1 MSSGR
6 PRLAFSTT
14 ILFSHAWTQAG
25 TEKVDEKNYPSTHVK
40 CSRKIADRSV
50 RNVWYQFMCMLCMH
64 LGSASRCFCGRR
76 GESVFGLVG
85 SSISKR
91 HDEKLGCGEL
101 SVRHQKFEKT
111 NNDGLTNLL
120 VKTRQNSIIRQSP
133 RNTYRIWFEVRGNF
147 EKMDVVGVYSQVTNK
162 VCHNLDEK

>member
-25 TEKVDEKNYPSTHVK
+25 TEKVDEKSYPSTHVK

-50 RNVWYQFMCMLCMH
+50 RDVWYQFMCMLCMH
-64 LGSASRCFCGRR
+64 FGTASRCFCGRR
-76 GESVFGLVG
+76 GEFVFGLVG
-85 SSISKR
+85 SSISER
-91 HDEKLGCGEL
+91 HDEKLIFCLSPPEKKKLSCSEL
-101 SVRHQKFEKT
+101 SVRHQHLEKA

-120 VKTRQNSIIRQSP
+120 VKTRPNSSIRQSP
-133 RNTYRIWFEVRGNF
+133 IDIYRI
-147 EKMDVVGVYSQVTNK
+147 
-162 VCHNLDEK
+162 